1 MFNETTD
8 KLGMIRC
15 DLLILSRD
23 LKEALPDLPHDE
35 LLEIFA
41 TYVEYFT
48 EYVKN
53 IKEEK

>member
-1 MFNETTD
+1 MLNETTD

-23 LKEALPDLPHDE
+23 LKEVLPELPHDE
-35 LLEIFA
+35 LLNIFA

-53 IKEEK
+53 IRGEK

>member
-23 LKEALPDLPHDE
+23 LKEVLRDLPHDE
-35 LLEIFA
+35 LMDIFSH
-41 TYVEYFT
+41 YVEYFC

-53 IKEEK
+53 LQEDK

>member
-23 LKEALPDLPHDE
+23 LKEVLPELPHDE
-35 LLEIFA
+35 LLNIFA

-53 IKEEK
+53 IRGEK